1 MDQFQSNIAQL
12 LEMEK
17 HEKESTSREYYE
29 MIKQKLVEA
38 YPNQACY
45 YPKLIKRY
53 THYAIDNNDI
63 ENASANL

>member
-1 MDQFQSNIAQL
+1 
-12 LEMEK
+12 MEK